1 MNAKLVLTIAAAAT
15 LLASCGRK
23 ELEDGGVY
31 ITRNTCP
38 QVGVPAGTGD
48 MTLFNPPS
56 SNDAGAID
64 VSATITNVRA
74 TCTETA
80 DQLISSATFDV
91 VAVRRDAGPAR
102 TVVFPYYDVA
112 MQGGNQVV
120 AKRVGQVALNFAAG
134 QVRAST
140 NGQATIRVSRAA
152 TSLPED
158 VRAILTAPRKAGDES
173 AAVDPM
179 TIPSVRAAVLRAT
192 FEHLI
197 GFHLTDEQLRYNAT
211 R

>member
-1 MNAKLVLTIAAAAT
+1 MNAKLVLIIAAAAT
-15 LLASCGRK
+15 TLASCGRK
-23 ELEDGGVY
+23 QLEDGGVY
-31 ITRNTCP
+31 ITRNPCP
-38 QVGVPAGTGD
+38 LVGVPAGTGD

-56 SNDAGAID
+56 SRDAGAID
-64 VSATITNVRA
+64 VSATMTNVRS
-74 TCTETA
+74 TCAETA
-80 DQLISSATFDV
+80 DQLVSTATFDV
-91 VAVRRDAGPAR
+91 VATRRDAGPAR

-120 AKRVGQVALNFAAG
+120 AKKVGQVSLSFAAG
-134 QVRAST
+134 QSRAST

-158 VRAILTAPRKAGDES
+158 VRAILTARRKAGDES

-179 TIPSVRAAVLRAT
+179 TIPSVRAAVARAT
-192 FEHLI
+192 FEHLV
-197 GFHLTDEQLRYNAT
+197 GFHLTDDQLRYNAT